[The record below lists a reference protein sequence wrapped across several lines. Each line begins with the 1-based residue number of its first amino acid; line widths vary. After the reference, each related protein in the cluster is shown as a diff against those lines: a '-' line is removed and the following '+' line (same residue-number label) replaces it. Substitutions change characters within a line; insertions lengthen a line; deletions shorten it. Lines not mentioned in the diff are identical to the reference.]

1 MTDSAE
7 LTARAA
13 DLRAST
19 EDVLT
24 RVTRQAQALDA
35 VKSQS
40 GSVQGSATSPDGRV
54 RATVD
59 STGVLVGLDIAG
71 QPDLGPSVVETVR
84 TAAGRARGE
93 VRALYQ
99 GLVDDGLLKRVPE
112 LVPDAP
118 AAEARPTPPP
128 QAPKVARRAA
138 DAPDDDQPASFQRD
152 AW

>member
-13 DLRAST
+13 ELRATT
-19 EDVLT
+19 EDILT
-24 RVTRQAQALDA
+24 RVSRQAQALDA
-35 VKSQS
+35 VKSTS
-40 GSVQGSATSPDGRV
+40 AAVQGAATSPDGRV
-54 RATVD
+54 RVTVD

-71 QPDLGPSVVETVR
+71 QPDLGPLVVETVR

-93 VRALYQ
+93 VRALYEE
-99 GLVDDGLLKRVPE
+99 LVHEGLLKQVPD

-118 AAEARPTPPP
+118 QHTRPAPPP
-128 QAPKVARRAA
+128 QAPPKVVRRVTEE
-138 DAPDDDQPASFQRD
+138 PEDDQPGSFQRD